1 MDKEEILLTADRLIQ
16 RLWSVE
22 INVTTLRND
31 EQKVSLDQVNS
42 CIEKLLSLHQENRQK
57 GVEMCQIY
65 LNTCSPDSYNLPT
78 DEKFGS
84 ALIACAAEDQ
94 KKIRKRLE
102 ALITTFNHS
111 EKGSN

>member
-1 MDKEEILLTADRLIQ
+1 MTADRLFQ
-16 RLWSVE
+16 RLMSVDVK
-22 INVTTLRND
+22 VTTLRND

-42 CIEKLLSLHQENRQK
+42 FIEKLLSFHQDNPRK
-57 GVEMCQIY
+57 GIEMCQIY
-65 LNTCSPDSYNLPT
+65 LNTCSPDSYNLVT

-102 ALITTFNHS
+102 ALMTTFNHS
-111 EKGSN
+111 DRGSR